1 MTRKMAM
8 TKYTI
13 GLEVVG
19 CPQSDLNAIHTRK
32 RRDAAAELY
41 YNIAQW
47 IISATAKRD
56 TESGWMFYYQVKE
69 QCSKIVVNPIAPG
82 RVVEFSAELGGYRI
96 TYQGANI

>member
-1 MTRKMAM
+1 ML
-8 TKYTI
+8 KYTI

-41 YNIAQW
+41 YNISQW
-47 IISATAKRD
+47 VITATASRD
-56 TESGWMFYYQVKE
+56 TKSGWHFYRQIERHCK
-69 QCSKIVVNPIAPG
+69 SIVANPIAPG
-82 RVVEFSAELGGYRI
+82 RVVEFSAELSGYRI